1 MRAKGISP
9 LGPGRA
15 QQGAGPS
22 HLLQG
27 CHHPWG
33 PVTLEELFR
42 VGMALTS
49 EVRENAPPQAQQK
62 ESGPHQAGGSGGG
75 QMDGAEAERRE
86 ERQPPD
92 HRLQA
97 FPAHWL
103 QIEESFS
110 LTLKDFDW

>member
-27 CHHPWG
+27 RHHPWG

-62 ESGPHQAGGSGGG
+62 ESGPHQAGGSGGDRWTELRQRG
-75 QMDGAEAERRE
+75 GRR
-86 ERQPPD
+86 D
-92 HRLQA
+92 SLQTTGSRH
-97 FPAHWL
+97 F
-103 QIEESFS
+103 Q
-110 LTLKDFDW
+110 LTGCK